1 VRNSIT
7 LALLKNRK
15 SLILNDIARDITRP
29 GPHRRSP
36 FWAAEPKTGSS
47 ITEVPWDET
56 FASHINAMGYEMRAS
71 SGLREHAGEE
81 RLLPTLGG
89 KMKTVRISWAVMVG
103 FAMALSAAVASAQ
116 LNSGAQTIALNANLA
131 ESLSVTLSAN
141 TVNFALSAGS
151 ATNAGSAGITATTAW
166 TLAPGRNS
174 VGVYAYFA
182 SAAAALTD
190 GAGDNIPSSA
200 FFISDNGGA
209 SAALTNTVAY
219 GAANAGLKLATVP
232 ITAAN
237 RSASRTDAMTFNINL
252 TGGTLPQLPANTYA
266 GTLNIQA
273 QATP

>member
-1 VRNSIT
+1 M
-7 LALLKNRK
+7 K
-15 SLILNDIARDITRP
+15 IA
-29 GPHRRSP
+29 
-36 FWAAEPKTGSS
+36 
-47 ITEVPWDET
+47 
-56 FASHINAMGYEMRAS
+56 
-71 SGLREHAGEE
+71 
-81 RLLPTLGG
+81 
-89 KMKTVRISWAVMVG
+89 RISWAVMAG
-103 FAMALSAAVASAQ
+103 LAITLSASIASAQ

-151 ATNAGSAGITATTAW
+151 AANAGSAGITATTAW

-182 SAAAALTD
+182 SAAAALSD

-209 SAALTNTVAY
+209 LTALTNTVAY
-219 GAANAGLKLATVP
+219 GAANAGLKLGTVP

-237 RSASRTDAMTFNINL
+237 RSGNRTDLMTFNINL
-252 TGGTLPQLPANTYA
+252 TGGTLPQLPANTYT